1 MIIDISKEEITNE
14 LLEAGLVWMD
24 TGVSVKTVKNTKK
37 YLGLNWD
44 NLTLEQLDG
53 FLQNHNCDII
63 SGYLFSDTIKNKDIL
78 LRMFKYIELP
88 SEEYLWNGVVDT
100 RYISDAMYQK
110 NTYEENF
117 DVWFKMNSDN
127 FKSLPEAEEGNSY
140 QMYIDWKNEVK
151 DELSPKQAKEK
162 QRRDRVCQ
170 FLDENISLEYKMH
183 DYSDIEDYLG
193 EFSYVEFCFK
203 EIIEVVVPIIPLT
216 LSDLDRLPEDK
227 REKYSNIEKVSLA
240 FNYVMKGQKS
250 FGKIS
255 LSETFNKLLF
265 KANLPQIVDKY
276 IKFWVKERI
285 GEINP
290 RKNS

>member
-1 MIIDISKEEITNE
+1 MIIDISKEQITNE

-24 TGVSVKTVKNTKK
+24 TGVSQKTVKNTKK

-53 FLQNHNCDII
+53 FLQNHKCDII

-78 LRMFKYIELP
+78 LRMFKYIEFP

-127 FKSLPEAEEGNSY
+127 FNPLPEAEEGNSY
-140 QMYIDWKNEVK
+140 QVYIDWKNEVK

-170 FLDENISLEYKMH
+170 WLDENISLNYHIDIFKDIK
-183 DYSDIEDYLG
+183 DYIGQIAYVQFKFNCDIT
-193 EFSYVEFCFK
+193 
-203 EIIEVVVPIIPLT
+203 VPVNPLSF
-216 LSDLDRLPEDK
+216 SDLDRLPVGK
-227 REKYSNIEKVSLA
+227 KLKYSITEKDVVA
-240 FNYVMKGQKS
+240 FTTVIKGNES
-250 FGKIS
+250 FGSVEQTDI
-255 LSETFNKLLF
+255 LTHFLF